1 MQAYCTVICKV
12 AQVCD
17 KCASCSMFLFNL
29 LYIFSP
35 ELVVIGAFVAKNAL
49 SKFFPK
55 TLLFYTD
62 DYGSQW

>member
-17 KCASCSMFLFNL
+17 KCASCAMFLFNL

-35 ELVVIGAFVAKNAL
+35 ELVVILDAFVAKTDLKL
-49 SKFFPK
+49 SKNFIV
-55 TLLFYTD
+55 LY
-62 DYGSQW
+62 